1 MKGGRLSRG
10 WMVVS
15 GLRYRDQTNRNRPSS
30 KRFIP
35 ILNSKKE
42 RIKELETQLPKS
54 VYALSEDEADDYD
67 SATDDDEPDEVDT
80 NNESSKKDLLAFQTI
95 LYL

>member
-1 MKGGRLSRG
+1 MVQRMDGRLRSQVQG
-10 WMVVS
+10 S
-15 GLRYRDQTNRNRPSS
+15 NKQDRPSS

-42 RIKELETQLPKS
+42 RIKELETQLPKL

-67 SATDDDEPDEVDT
+67 SATDEDEPDEVDT
-80 NNESSKKDLLAFQTI
+80 NNESSKKHLLAFQTI

>member
-1 MKGGRLSRG
+1 MVQRMDGRLRSQVQG
-10 WMVVS
+10 S
-15 GLRYRDQTNRNRPSS
+15 NKQDRPSS
-30 KRFIP
+30 KRFIT

-54 VYALSEDEADDYD
+54 VYALSEDEADDYG
-67 SATDDDEPDEVDT
+67 SATDEDEPDEVDT
-80 NNESSKKDLLAFQTI
+80 NNESSKKHLLAFQTI

>member
-1 MKGGRLSRG
+1 MVISGKGVKQIGII
-10 WMVVS
+10 W
-15 GLRYRDQTNRNRPSS
+15 PSS
-30 KRFIP
+30 ERFIP

-67 SATDDDEPDEVDT
+67 SATDEDEPDEVDT
-80 NNESSKKDLLAFQTI
+80 NNESSKKHLLAFQTI